1 MKKIHVAAVVLCSL
15 AVFIAS
21 CAFLPRKDRR
31 AIMDLE
37 SGRYVMQT
45 DLTVNAET
53 HAELKKGDEV
63 TLKILTGSDWIKI
76 YGYNASQ
83 DPLLAPQVL
92 LLYMFSTDFPDEKF
106 SMPFFQ
112 EAFDRT
118 MKKKDDKEEK
128 SSAPSLKK
136 GKK

>member
-1 MKKIHVAAVVLCSL
+1 MRKFQVVAIVLCTMV
-15 AVFIAS
+15 AFIAS

-37 SGRYVMQT
+37 TGRYVMQT
-45 DLTVNAET
+45 DLTVNAER

-63 TLKILTGSDWIKI
+63 TLKVLTGSDWIKI
-76 YGYNASQ
+76 YGYNAAI

-92 LLYMFSTDFPDEKF
+92 LLYMFSTDFPNEKF

-112 EAFDRT
+112 DAFDRT
-118 MKKKDDKEEK
+118 IKKKGESDEK
-128 SSAPSLKK
+128 APVPSIKK